1 MHGLF
6 QFLSFMLQNGEWVS
20 CKFDLQKEVAKPA
33 QNTRGLSPEVWSLL
47 ASESHDEQRHFE
59 TVPLAPFSP
68 ALRPKIPP
76 RNMFRL
82 IHLQDNWNHQKS
94 WMNWI
99 ETFEIQNISPVSFVS
114 CLTVQSITPHIFSL
128 GGLEANKNKN
138 KNNNNNNKEKKTSV
152 LFVFIQNM
160 LLQSKGLSLQW
171 IFLPRKKKKQKVRL
185 PFSWTCCFAWGVC
198 FWSWLPRVFFP

>member
-59 TVPLAPFSP
+59 TGAFSD
-68 ALRPKIPP
+68 
-76 RNMFRL
+76 
-82 IHLQDNWNHQKS
+82 LQHAQKS
-94 WMNWI
+94 HHGICFGWFICKTIGIIKNPGWI
-99 ETFEIQNISPVSFVS
+99 ELKHLKFKIFPPFHLFHVSRFNPSPHTFFLWGGWKQTRTRTRTRIR
-114 CLTVQSITPHIFSL
+114 TTTTTTITTTK
-128 GGLEANKNKN
+128 KN
-138 KNNNNNNKEKKTSV
+138 V

-171 IFLPRKKKKQKVRL
+171 IFLPRKTKSSAS
-185 PFSWTCCFAWGVC
+185 F
-198 FWSWLPRVFFP
+198 